1 MDGEHEQLTERE
13 PETPDF
19 RLATYGTLAPGRANH
34 AQLADIP
41 GRWSEGS
48 VRGRLVQTGWGAA
61 LGFPGLVLDPE
72 GQTIEVLVFESS
84 ELIEHWDR
92 LDAFEGE
99 GYERIETLV
108 RTERGDL
115 PAYIYVVSDKPP
127 RSSGD
132 NTEPGINVFP
142 LITTDKLRYADTDRQ
157 GHINNAVFNTFLETG
172 RVELLFGDELMC
184 EGASFVIARLELDFL
199 SEVNWPGEVQIG
211 TAVKEIGRSSFK
223 LVQRVYQDGRPVAHA
238 VTVIVQMNEATRKS
252 LPLSET
258 ARQRFSELLR
268 PALRT

>member
-1 MDGEHEQLTERE
+1 MERKL
-13 PETPDF
+13 ETPDF

-41 GRWSEGS
+41 GRWREGS
-48 VRGRLVQTGWGAA
+48 VRGRLVQSGWGAA

-72 GQTIEVLVFESS
+72 GQTIEVLVFESA
-84 ELIEHWDR
+84 ELVEHWDR

-99 GYERIETLV
+99 GYERAETLV
-108 RTERGDL
+108 RTENGDV
-115 PAYIYVVSDKPP
+115 PAYIYVVSDKPV
-127 RSSGD
+127 RSESQSND
-132 NTEPGINVFP
+132 PGINAFP
-142 LITTDKLRYADTDRQ
+142 LITADKLRYADTDRQ
-157 GHINNAVFNTFLETG
+157 GHVNNAVFSTFLETG

-211 TAVKEIGRSSFK
+211 TAVREIGRSSFK
-223 LVQRVYQDGRPVAHA
+223 LIQRVYQNERPVAQA
-238 VTVIVQMNEATRKS
+238 MTVIVQMNDETRKS

-258 ARQRFSELLR
+258 ARQRFSELFR
-268 PALRT
+268 PALST